1 MDDKNNVISLTAD
14 DVRVALQLQSEIV
27 RAEARLQAMVDAQ
40 RLFIDDL
47 RQRYGADETFELR
60 DWMKGFERAERDDG

>member
-1 MDDKNNVISLTAD
+1 MDDKNNVIPLTAD

-47 RQRYGADETFELR
+47 RQRYAADETFELR
-60 DWMKGFERAERDDG
+60 DWLRGFERVERDNA

>member
-1 MDDKNNVISLTAD
+1 MDDKSMIALTAD
-14 DVRVALQLQSEIV
+14 EVRVALQLQSEIV

-47 RQRYGADETFELR
+47 RQRYRADETFELR
-60 DWMKGFERAERDDG
+60 DWLRGFERAERDNG